1 MGNILEPQ
9 CGQGGL
15 LGDGEASL
23 GSRYQTDMFP
33 RKLGEGQFS
42 KAYVCWNKNK
52 SSQCYA
58 LKVFV
63 AASEGADHAT
73 NEIRVLHAL
82 GQHPRIIRLIDV
94 DNQDPRNMR
103 LVLELCEG
111 GQLFDRL
118 VSLGRYKEAK
128 AACVAQEILEAV
140 AYMHGKGIMHRDL
153 KPENILMVSPDSD
166 INIKVCDFGVAKM
179 VDPLDKIVIPD
190 QVIQRWRMKPP
201 PRATSFKG
209 SDFYLTP
216 EMIRQEEYGPEI
228 DIWALGVTTYS
239 LICGSL
245 PFVGDDGVEDLR
257 GTYRKIVNR
266 EIHFEGEAW
275 DEASSMV
282 RDFILQMLCIDPSQR
297 LTARKALEH
306 NWVKAA
312 DFSESDDDVE
322 DVDDADDVDDDR
334 SDRSD
339 RSDSSL
345 VIDELDDEGGPPCVS
360 YSF

>member
-9 CGQGGL
+9 CGQGRHL

-128 AACVAQEILEAV
+128 AACVVQEILEAV
-140 AYMHGKGIMHRDL
+140 AHMHGKGIMHRDL

-166 INIKVCDFGVAKM
+166 INIKLSRLPPDLHNVCDFGIAKM

-190 QVIQRWRMKPP
+190 Q
-201 PRATSFKG
+201 A
-209 SDFYLTP
+209 
-216 EMIRQEEYGPEI
+216 
-228 DIWALGVTTYS
+228 A
-239 LICGSL
+239 CG
-245 PFVGDDGVEDLR
+245 
-257 GTYRKIVNR
+257 
-266 EIHFEGEAW
+266 
-275 DEASSMV
+275 ASHHVPKSVQLLLV
-282 RDFILQMLCIDPSQR
+282 R
-297 LTARKALEH
+297 
-306 NWVKAA
+306 
-312 DFSESDDDVE
+312 
-322 DVDDADDVDDDR
+322 
-334 SDRSD
+334 
-339 RSDSSL
+339 
-345 VIDELDDEGGPPCVS
+345 
-360 YSF
+360 